1 MKRLEGKI
9 ALISGTARGL
19 GKAAALRFA
28 AEGALVVGG
37 DLLHDEAVET
47 QRQIGRE
54 GGTALTPGPLDV
66 TRPDSVGN
74 WVAEA
79 AEAFG
84 GVDIVLTSADSMRCG
99 SLTEQPGAA
108 VLSELDAVRLAAR
121 ATWPHLTRSRGCI
134 VTIGPAGGIRA
145 TLSHHRTFSS
155 AAEAE
160 VCALTRRLATEGSAH
175 GIRAN
180 SISPAPVDI
189 EGSPDDPLNAT
200 HPLPDAA
207 RRTLPGTPGDIAR
220 IAAFL
225 ASDEASCVSG
235 AHLVFDGGWSSVLPG
250 PLT

>member
-1 MKRLEGKI
+1 MKRLEGKV

-54 GGTALTPGPLDV
+54 GGTALTASSLDV
-66 TRPDSVGN
+66 TSPESVET

-84 GVDIVLTSADSMRCG
+84 GIDIVLTNAGSVRCG
-99 SLTEQPGAA
+99 SLAEQHGAT
-108 VLSELDAVRLAAR
+108 VRSELDAVRLTAHAA
-121 ATWPHLTRSRGCI
+121 WPHLTRSRGCI
-134 VTIGPAGGIRA
+134 VTIGPACGIRA
-145 TLSHHRTFSS
+145 TLSHHRTSSS

-180 SISPAPVDI
+180 SISPAPVAT
-189 EGSPDDPLNAT
+189 EGSPDDRRGAA
-200 HPLPDAA
+200 HPLRYAA
-207 RRTLPGTPGDIAR
+207 GHTLFGSPRDIAR
-220 IAAFL
+220 VAAFL
-225 ASDEASCVSG
+225 ASEEASCVSG

>member
-1 MKRLEGKI
+1 MKRLEGKV

-19 GKAAALRFA
+19 GKAAALHFA

-84 GVDIVLTSADSMRCG
+84 GVDIVLTSADSVRCG

-108 VLSELDAVRLAAR
+108 VLSELDAVRLVAR
-121 ATWPHLTRSRGCI
+121 VAWPHLTRSRGC
-134 VTIGPAGGIRA
+134 VVATAPVGGVRN
-145 TLSHHRTFSS
+145 TLSHHRTSS
-155 AAEAE
+155 AAGEE
-160 VCALTRRLATEGSAH
+160 VCALTRRLATEGFPH

-180 SISPAPVDI
+180 CISPGPADA
-189 EGSPDDPLNAT
+189 EGSREDLLGAA
-200 HPLPDAA
+200 HPRIGAA
-207 RRTLPGTPGDIAR
+207 RHTLPGTPRDIAR

-225 ASDEASCVSG
+225 TSEEASCVSG